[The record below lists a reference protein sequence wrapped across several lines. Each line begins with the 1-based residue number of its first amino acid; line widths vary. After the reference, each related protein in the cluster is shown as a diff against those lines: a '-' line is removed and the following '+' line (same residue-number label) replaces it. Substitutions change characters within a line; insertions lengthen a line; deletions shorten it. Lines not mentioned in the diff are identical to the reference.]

1 MLKIN
6 RFKHL
11 SITTWAYTKL
21 QNNTECAPKMYVDAN
36 I

>member
-1 MLKIN
+1 MLEIN

-21 QNNTECAPKMYVDAN
+21 QNTECAPKMYVDAN